1 MKNREHGKMVDEAH
15 LVALN
20 FKVPAAFRRQ
30 LKTFAAR
37 TDRTMVQVLFEGF
50 DLLTEADR
58 VKYQETEQLD

>member
-1 MKNREHGKMVDEAH
+1 MGGMKSGEHGKIADEAR

-50 DLLTEADR
+50 DLLT
-58 VKYQETEQLD
+58 